1 MTHYREARERIQR
14 EDREQ
19 LRTDLGA
26 LMLTPQG
33 RRVFSWLKAISG
45 VFIEAPAEEPGRT
58 AWIGHRALG
67 LFILKAF
74 QDAAPNQCHVA
85 DQELASKEAL
95 DQASLDEAARL
106 DEEEAAKASPFEQ
119 INPQT
124 KDTP

>member
-67 LFILKAF
+67 LAILKAF

-85 DQELASKEAL
+85 DQELSSKQAL
-95 DQASLDEAARL
+95 DQATLDEAARL
-106 DEEEAAKASPFEQ
+106 DEEEAAKASIFEQ
-119 INPQT
+119 INPQP